1 MDITTFNVNSIRAR
15 EERLKAWLD
24 ARRPSVLCL
33 QETKVRDE
41 EFPVAL
47 FLERGYRVFHHGQPT
62 YNGVA
67 IAVASNLSA
76 TDVVMGLPPAVE
88 PDQCRFL
95 SLLVEGIRVVNVYVP
110 NGGEVDGPRYGYK
123 LEWLKRLKDHLAA
136 QHQPAEPLVIC
147 GDFNV
152 AIDDRDVFDPD
163 AHRGQILCSD
173 AERAAMAELMAFG
186 LVDLHR
192 QFTQE
197 GGIYTWWDYR
207 NLGFQKNRGFR
218 IDLFL
223 ATQTLASR
231 CLSVEIDRAERKG
244 AKPSDHAP
252 VRATFSYGA
261 ATLF

>member
-1 MDITTFNVNSIRAR
+1 MDITTFNVNSLRAR
-15 EERLKAWLD
+15 EERFKLWLE

-41 EFPVAL
+41 EFPVGI
-47 FLERGYRVFHHGQPT
+47 FEERGYSVIYHGQPT

-67 IAVASNLSA
+67 IAVASGLSVS
-76 TDVVMGLPPAVE
+76 DPVIGLPPAVE

-95 SLLVEGIRVVNVYVP
+95 SLQVEGIRVVNVYVP
-110 NGGEVDGPRYGYK
+110 NGGEVDGPRYAYK
-123 LEWLKRLKDHLAA
+123 LEWLRRLKEHLTA
-136 QHQPAEPLVIC
+136 QHSASEPLVVC

-152 AIDDRDVFDPD
+152 ALDDRDVFDPE

-173 AERAAMAELMAFG
+173 PERARMAELMSFG

-192 QFTQE
+192 KFTQE

-223 ATQTLASR
+223 ATSTLADR

-244 AKPSDHAP
+244 TKPSDHAP
-252 VRATFSYGA
+252 VRATFSY
-261 ATLF
+261 